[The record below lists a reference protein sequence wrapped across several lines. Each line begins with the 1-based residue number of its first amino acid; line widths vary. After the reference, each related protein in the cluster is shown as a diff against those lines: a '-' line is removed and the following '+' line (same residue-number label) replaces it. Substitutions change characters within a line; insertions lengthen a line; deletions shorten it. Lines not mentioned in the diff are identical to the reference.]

1 MRVEGRKG
9 GKGGKGERGK
19 EGREGREG
27 SQKSGEG
34 YTMSMP
40 ISTKYNLRVKEIVR

>member
-19 EGREGREG
+19 EGREG